1 MNNTKRAGAL
11 RQKFLVRLE
20 ILERWRDE
28 GIPEGY
34 NVPNSLNK
42 VRNWED
48 ASLGIQRIGSSS
60 SFTTSHSKYGGQV
73 KKIAKILEKLNRP
86 KKEKPR
92 KNSSTQLLH
101 QKREKLGHYEK
112 ALVEAANQYAVVTV
126 NLKEAQRDLRIARQ
140 SLESADD
147 EIKQLKSQLARA
159 ESSKRVARFPGS
171 VVNTGITRWSDQEI
185 SNFFDTR

>member
-11 RQKFLVRLE
+11 RQQIQVRLE

-34 NVPNSLNK
+34 KVPNSLNK
-42 VRNWED
+42 VRSWED
-48 ASLGIQRIGSSS
+48 ASLGIQRIGSPS

-73 KKIAKILEKLNRP
+73 KKIAKILEELNRS
-86 KKEKPR
+86 KQKKPR
-92 KNSSTQLLH
+92 KSSSTQLLH
-101 QKREKLGHYEK
+101 QEREKLAHYEK
-112 ALVEAANQYAVVTV
+112 ALVAAANQYAEITV
-126 NLKEAQRDLRIARQ
+126 NLKETQRALRIARQ

-147 EIKQLKSQLARA
+147 EIKQLKSQLAKA

-171 VVNTGITRWSDQEI
+171 EVT
-185 SNFFDTR
+185 SN